1 MADNTK
7 DIEKNL
13 KYIGLD
19 LNKIPEILQEP
30 INAEM
35 KPARNYEEK
44 KYKVYKYVPISK
56 IRILLTRANRMNTI
70 QEKYQM
76 ASPLYTYL
84 IPEGEEGILKHT
96 LFLKM
101 IEEMKIEE
109 IKELEEEQKKL
120 EKGIPFK
127 VKYKEN
133 YLWQIYYSEYSKS
146 YYMIATIEDLDCSC
160 LFYLIKEQIEYQK
173 TGVDKQIFVP
183 ISYLDYS
190 KKYFSKT
197 QIADIEKYL
206 WEFTKEWP
214 LMYEVYDKKENMSF
228 QIVGQT
234 NVYDIVTSIYKISLD
249 TDEEANKFYKL
260 IKALFI
266 LQTEFPNKY
275 SFEARIAENGGL
287 EFIYNM
293 NQLSKTLD
301 YETLSKFIREEFLK
315 NKYICEE
322 QNEEIIVLEE
332 KLEKLKKIEKEKTEE
347 YRIRQKQ
354 VTTYLECKKTF
365 FGRIRY
371 FFKRKTEKIEEAE
384 EILKD
389 GEKEKINPEEVIY
402 DDKEYYTIEDLI
414 NVTKILERT
423 ETQIKNAN
431 LDIKAIESSIER
443 LDKRIENAKSYIDEI
458 EEHKKSIFEFWKFV
472 NKDNLLRTC

>member
-1 MADNTK
+1 MSITN
-7 DIEKNL
+7 
-13 KYIGLD
+13 
-19 LNKIPEILQEP
+19 
-30 INAEM
+30 
-35 KPARNYEEK
+35 
-44 KYKVYKYVPISK
+44 
-56 IRILLTRANRMNTI
+56 
-70 QEKYQM
+70 
-76 ASPLYTYL
+76 
-84 IPEGEEGILKHT
+84 
-96 LFLKM
+96 
-101 IEEMKIEE
+101 
-109 IKELEEEQKKL
+109 
-120 EKGIPFK
+120 
-127 VKYKEN
+127 
-133 YLWQIYYSEYSKS
+133 
-146 YYMIATIEDLDCSC
+146 

-371 FFKRKTEKIEEAE
+371 FFKRKTEKVEVAE